1 MSNGIKSSSG
11 LKRDLTLWQVI
22 TFAAG
27 GMIAA
32 WMVEMIYWFELSGPG
47 CFIALLVSGIFVI
60 PLALC
65 YSELSGMLPLSGG
78 ENIWVSNAFNWDVGF
93 FFNWLL
99 YLLYILAMP
108 TVAYGI
114 ATMTAY
120 FAPMDFAYVRWLAL
134 AILVVWYI
142 ISNVRIK
149 FLGNIQSI
157 MLTIMVIVSLGVVV
171 LFLTSGQWSY
181 SNLTPWFPKGFKGF
195 YAAVGILVFKY
206 IGFDMIPQLT
216 EESNIPRNKHWIAY
230 LGAMGLTFL
239 VYGAAILGNGG
250 VVGTEWILNTDII
263 DPRIAD
269 LLGMHWVAWAV
280 VIAGILGTLTTLTG
294 FWLAA
299 SRALYGGAKQK
310 QLPPILQIINRHGQ
324 PWTANI
330 VVAIFSIFFTV
341 LAPIAW
347 VEYIYTIYALIA
359 GVVYLMVALSFFILR
374 KKRPDWHRPYKMPYA
389 PFLGALAI
397 IFPIWVITASLSEI
411 DPRSLAILGV
421 YFAIGLIIY
430 IYVKVMQKK
439 YPDEWAPYV
448 LTPKDVKQDT

>member
-157 MLTIMVIVSLGVVV
+157 MLTIMVIVS
-171 LFLTSGQWSY
+171 
-181 SNLTPWFPKGFKGF
+181 
-195 YAAVGILVFKY
+195 
-206 IGFDMIPQLT
+206 
-216 EESNIPRNKHWIAY
+216 
-230 LGAMGLTFL
+230 
-239 VYGAAILGNGG
+239 
-250 VVGTEWILNTDII
+250 
-263 DPRIAD
+263 
-269 LLGMHWVAWAV
+269 WA
-280 VIAGILGTLTTLTG
+280 
-294 FWLAA
+294 
-299 SRALYGGAKQK
+299 
-310 QLPPILQIINRHGQ
+310 
-324 PWTANI
+324 
-330 VVAIFSIFFTV
+330 
-341 LAPIAW
+341 
-347 VEYIYTIYALIA
+347 
-359 GVVYLMVALSFFILR
+359 
-374 KKRPDWHRPYKMPYA
+374 
-389 PFLGALAI
+389 
-397 IFPIWVITASLSEI
+397 
-411 DPRSLAILGV
+411 
-421 YFAIGLIIY
+421 
-430 IYVKVMQKK
+430 
-439 YPDEWAPYV
+439 
-448 LTPKDVKQDT
+448 